1 MLELLSP
8 DKKNEKITICVGE
21 MVNLLVIVILLVCC
35 FQNLNIP
42 EVDNFSALCFRFWVL
57 YRAKQDG
64 PVVLVKTYFCFIF
77 LL

>member
-8 DKKNEKITICVGE
+8 DEKNEKITICVGE

-42 EVDNFSALCFRFWVL
+42 EVDNFSALCVL
-57 YRAKQDG
+57 FVSGFGFSIGLSKM
-64 PVVLVKTYFCFIF
+64 VL
-77 LL
+77 